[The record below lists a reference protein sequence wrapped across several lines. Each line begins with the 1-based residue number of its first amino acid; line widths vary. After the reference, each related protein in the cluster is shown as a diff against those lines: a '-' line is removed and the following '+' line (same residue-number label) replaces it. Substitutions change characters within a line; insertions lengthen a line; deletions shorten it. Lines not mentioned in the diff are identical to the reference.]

1 MTISEVSARF
11 ALSPDTLRYYE
22 RVGLISGVCRTKS
35 GVRNYTEENCGWIE
49 FIKCMR
55 SAGLPIGVLIEYMKL
70 VQQGD
75 GSAGAREKLL
85 VEQREQL
92 LKKMNEMQETLDR
105 LNYKIA
111 ICRQKAVPAGCS
123 VSPKRPEEE

>member
-1 MTISEVSARF
+1 MTISEVSAKF

-22 RVGLISGVCRTKS
+22 RVGLISGVRRTKS
-35 GVRNYTEENCGWIE
+35 GVRNYTEEDCGRVG

-55 SAGLPIGVLIEYMKL
+55 GAGLPIGVLIEYMKL
-70 VQQGD
+70 VRQGD

-85 VEQREQL
+85 VEQRGQL
-92 LKKMNEMQETLDR
+92 LEKMKEMQETLDR

-111 ICRQKAVPAGCS
+111 VCRQKAVPAGCS
-123 VSPKRPEEE
+123 ANLKRPEAE